1 MLKYLTLCLLSLIS
15 TLSAQWKNG
24 DIIFTKTSGRQAIA
38 VEAATESPWTHT
50 AVIFISEGKPMVLEA
65 VQPVQII
72 SLDAYL
78 KRSGKKANHSFK
90 RLKDASSLNQDV
102 FARAVAWAKK
112 HVGKNYDG
120 RFQWCDKTLYCSE
133 LVWKV
138 YHECAGIELCR
149 VKKVKEYNLQH
160 PKVKQL
166 ITERFGSVDRLNV
179 EEKIVAP
186 SDIYDS
192 ELLVEFHPFA
202 KKVAPQKQKKEL
214 LKK

>member
-1 MLKYLTLCLLSLIS
+1 MLKYLAPCLISLIS

-24 DIIFTKTSGRQAIA
+24 DIIFTKTEGRQAIA

-50 AVIFISEGKPMVLEA
+50 AVIFMQNGKPIVLEA

-78 KRSGKKANHSFK
+78 KRSDKTSKHSFK
-90 RLKDASSLNQDV
+90 RLKDPSPLKQDV
-102 FARAVAWAKK
+102 FIRASAWAKK

-120 RFQWCDKTLYCSE
+120 RFQWSDQTLYCSE

-138 YHECAGIELCR
+138 YHQCAGIELCR
-149 VKKVKEYNLQH
+149 VKKVKEYNLEH

-166 ITERFGSVDRLNV
+166 IKERFGSVDKLNL

-186 SDIYDS
+186 SDIFES
-192 ELLVEFHPFA
+192 ELLVEFHPFQKA
-202 KKVAPQKQKKEL
+202 DVKEKVLQK
-214 LKK
+214 

>member
-1 MLKYLTLCLLSLIS
+1 MLKYLTLCLISLVS
-15 TLSAQWKNG
+15 TLSAQWQNG

-50 AVIFISEGKPMVLEA
+50 AVIFINEGKPMVLEA

-72 SLDAYL
+72 SLEDYF
-78 KRSGKKANHSFK
+78 KRSGAKSTHSFK
-90 RLKDASSLNQDV
+90 RLKDTSTLNKDIFTRAS
-102 FARAVAWAKK
+102 AWAKK

-120 RFQWCDKTLYCSE
+120 RFQWSDQTLYCSE

-149 VKKVKEYNLQH
+149 VKKVKEYNLEH

-166 ITERFGSVDRLNV
+166 ITERFGSVNRLNL

-192 ELLVEFHPFA
+192 ELLVEFQPS
-202 KKVAPQKQKKEL
+202 KKREL
-214 LKK
+214 IEK

>member
-1 MLKYLTLCLLSLIS
+1 MFKYLTLCIITLIS
-15 TLSAQWKNG
+15 TLSAQWQNG

-38 VEAATESPWTHT
+38 VLAATESPWTHT
-50 AVIFISEGKPMVLEA
+50 AVIFIDKGKPMVLEA

-72 SLDAYL
+72 SLKAYL
-78 KRSGKKANHSFK
+78 SRSGPQSNHRFK
-90 RLKDASSLNQDV
+90 RLKDQTALKKDPLKQAAV
-102 FARAVAWAKK
+102 WARK

-120 RFQWCDKTLYCSE
+120 RFQWSDKTFYCSE

-138 YHECAGIELCR
+138 YHQCAAIELCK
-149 VKKVKEYNLQH
+149 VKKVKDYNLEH

-166 ITERFGSVDRLNV
+166 IKERFGSVNRLNL

-192 ELLVEFHPFA
+192 KLLVEFHPF
-202 KKVAPQKQKKEL
+202 KKKEA